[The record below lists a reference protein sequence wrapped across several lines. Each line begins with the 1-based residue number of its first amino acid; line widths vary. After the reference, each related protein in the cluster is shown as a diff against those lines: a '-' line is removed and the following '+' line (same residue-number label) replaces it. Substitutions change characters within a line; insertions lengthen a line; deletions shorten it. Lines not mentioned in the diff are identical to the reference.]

1 MSVPANSL
9 NITQAGLV
17 KFDGTAD
24 FTGVTV
30 TNHNVIV
37 GAASNGL
44 TSVAPSATSGVPLIS
59 QGAAS
64 DPVFG
69 TVTVAGGGTGVATV
83 TGVLTGNGTS
93 PITGSAVDQYDV
105 LVGGASNA
113 VGSVGPGTAGQVLQS
128 GGAAA
133 NPSYSTATYPATA
146 GTSGTVLQSNGTN
159 IVNSTATYPAT
170 ATGTGTILRA
180 NGTNW
185 VASTATYP
193 NTAGSSGNVLTS
205 DGTNW
210 VSSTPGGTAVT
221 AGAVL
226 DMVDDFIANDSTSA
240 IWSNYY
246 WAVEGTLLQSTTYAT
261 TRTGVIRNSGANPGI
276 LLGGN
281 GGVGYM
287 SIGGAGELTL
297 QWYARVG
304 VLSDVTN
311 RYNYCIGFL
320 SRISGAPQAGLYFQY
335 NDSVNSGNWQII
347 NNSADGTPTTGN
359 TTTAADTNWHVFKI
373 VVNAAATSVSYFI
386 DGVEVSGSPLATD
399 IPASTIGVSPGISV
413 IATAGTVPANT
424 LWIDLFTMR
433 QVFTTA
439 R

>member
-1 MSVPANSL
+1 MTTPANSL
-9 NITQAGLV
+9 NISAAGLV

-93 PITGSAVDQYDV
+93 PITGSAVDQYEV

-113 VGSVGPGTAGQVLQS
+113 VGSVGPGSAGQVLQS

-133 NPSYSTATYPATA
+133 NPAYSTATYPATA

-185 VASTATYP
+185 IASTATYP
-193 NTAGSSGNVLTS
+193 NTAGSTGNVLTS

-210 VSSTPGGTAVT
+210 TSSTPGSATST
-221 AGAVL
+221 AGAVIE
-226 DMVDDFIANDSTSA
+226 MVDDFVTRAGTSA
-240 IWSNYY
+240 LWSTYY
-246 WAVEGTLLQSTTYAT
+246 WTFTSGSGA
-261 TRTGVIRNSGANPGI
+261 GVISDAGRPGVI
-276 LLGGN
+276 TDTNAGSNGIILGDNTGLGLMLLGG
-281 GGVGYM
+281 
-287 SIGGAGELTL
+287 GEITL
-297 QWYARVG
+297 QWYVKIG
-304 VLSDVTN
+304 TLSDVTN
-311 RYNYCIGFL
+311 RYNFCIGFL
-320 SRISGAPQAGLYFQY
+320 NRVSGAPQVGCYFQY

-347 NNSADGTPTTGN
+347 NNSNDGSPTVGN
-359 TTTAADTNWHVFKI
+359 TTVAADTNWHVYKI
-373 VVNAAATSVSYFI
+373 VVNAAATSVAYYI
-386 DGVEVSGSPLATD
+386 DGVEVSGSPLTTD
-399 IPASTIGVSPGISV
+399 ISTVVAISPAVSV
-413 IATAGTVPANT
+413 IGTSGVVPANT
-424 LWIDLFTMR
+424 MQIDLFTMR
-433 QVFTTA
+433 QVLTTP